1 MTMRKLKDLKCGKTC
16 QLLLVAVVAIAGLAA
31 CAPQGAQD
39 SPELAARADGWERAY
54 NAGDLEALAA
64 MYTADCRLMAPN
76 VAAAQGGE
84 AVRAAFGAMREAGL
98 TVDLESLDATAA
110 GDFGY
115 RINAYAVSAPD
126 GTVVDRGKAVE
137 LWRKTAAGWQIASDI
152 WNSDLPE
159 GAGKTYLNV
168 THEVEDFDRWLAAW
182 QGPDGRREMFAAHGA
197 GAIRLFHSPDD
208 PNRVGL
214 LVEVL
219 DLEAIQAFMASPEAA
234 AAKAE
239 DGVIDATLRFMTEL
253 R

>member
-1 MTMRKLKDLKCGKTC
+1 MTMRKLKDLKSGKTC
-16 QLLLVAVVAIAGLAA
+16 QLLFVAIVAIAGLAA

-39 SPELAARADGWERAY
+39 SPELAALADSWERAY

-64 MYTADCRLMAPN
+64 LYTANCRLMAPN
-76 VAAAQGGE
+76 APMTQGGQ

-98 TVDLESLDATAA
+98 TVDLETIDATAA
-110 GDFGY
+110 GDLGY
-115 RINAYAVSAPD
+115 RINTYAVSAPD

-168 THEVEDFDRWLAAW
+168 THEVEDIDRWLAAW
-182 QGPDGRREMFAAHGA
+182 QGPDGRRETFAEHGV
-197 GAIRLFHSPDD
+197 GSVRVFRSPDD
-208 PNRVGL
+208 PKRVGL

-219 DLEAIQAFMASPEAA
+219 DQAELQAYMASPEAA
-234 AAKAE
+234 AAKAA
-239 DGVIDATLRFMTEL
+239 DGVIDATLRFMTEVK
-253 R
+253 